1 LLSKNRLSDNNSNA
15 RAITSLRDNIILP
28 RTREARKPK
37 NGKGENK
44 NAKNLKYII
53 INDKTNKPKTTIFV
67 KIETLFPS
75 LFIFDSE

>member
-1 LLSKNRLSDNNSNA
+1 MP
-15 RAITSLRDNIILP
+15 P

-44 NAKNLKYII
+44 NAKKLKYII

-67 KIETLFPS
+67 RIETLFPS
-75 LFIFDSE
+75 LFIFDSEKMT

>member
-1 LLSKNRLSDNNSNA
+1 M
-15 RAITSLRDNIILP
+15 AIIILRDSIIP
-28 RTREARKPK
+28 PIAREARKPK